1 MLASPAMEMQN
12 EETPLALQR
21 LWNLTRARLAGT
33 STALDDEPALVE
45 TLPSAQEPEGTPKSF
60 VAIPSDYES
69 DGEEAFPELEV
80 PELPE
85 PAYKSYWAESISE
98 KEVLLDASTLGDVPA
113 VYRVPAPAPHQMPV
127 IGVYID
133 PRVRT
138 GFRYKVRPMQ
148 VRRVI

>member
-1 MLASPAMEMQN
+1 MPANPAMDMQV
-12 EETPLALQR
+12 EETPVALQR
-21 LWNLTRARLAGT
+21 LWSLTRARLTGT
-33 STALDDEPALVE
+33 STALDVEPELVE
-45 TLPSAQEPEGTPKSF
+45 TLPSAQEFDRTHKTIIK
-60 VAIPSDYES
+60 APSDIES
-69 DGEEAFPELEV
+69 DGEEAFSELEKSEPSDV
-80 PELPE
+80 PKKGFWND
-85 PAYKSYWAESISE
+85 YTFE